1 MLTKSDLAAI
11 QKMFDSSR
19 KETNL
24 KFLNID
30 KKFAAIDKKIDN
42 LSKGLQ
48 NTTEELVELITT
60 GFNLNEERFGRIEAE
75 VFKSN

>member
-1 MLTKSDLAAI
+1 MLTKNDLSAI
-11 QKMFDSSR
+11 QRMFDGV
-19 KETNL
+19 
-24 KFLNID
+24 D
-30 KKFAAIDKKIDN
+30 KRFNTMDKRLDCMDKKIDN